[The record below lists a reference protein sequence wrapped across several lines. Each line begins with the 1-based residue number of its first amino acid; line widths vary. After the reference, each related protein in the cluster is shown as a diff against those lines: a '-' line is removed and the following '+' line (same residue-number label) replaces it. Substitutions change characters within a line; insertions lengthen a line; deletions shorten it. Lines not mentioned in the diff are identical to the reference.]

1 MLRSCKYLWRHVHA
15 KKADELITKH
25 IQDMELLV
33 KILSIGELRE
43 IPLTQTDGSV
53 KLLAKREFEIT
64 NGSATMVAEMVGDAA
79 KAFAHVD
86 TNYTLWQAEVNFRVS
101 QGKEPGARK
110 FNNIQIVSLKPFV

>member
-1 MLRSCKYLWRHVHA
+1 
-15 KKADELITKH
+15 
-25 IQDMELLV
+25 MEILV

-53 KLLAKREFEIT
+53 KRLAKREFEIT
-64 NGSATMVAEMVGDAA
+64 HGSATMVAEMVGDAA

>member
-1 MLRSCKYLWRHVHA
+1 
-15 KKADELITKH
+15 
-25 IQDMELLV
+25 MELLV

-79 KAFAHVD
+79 KAFAHLD

-101 QGKEPGARK
+101 QGKDPGSRK

>member
-1 MLRSCKYLWRHVHA
+1 
-15 KKADELITKH
+15 
-25 IQDMELLV
+25 MEILV

-64 NGSATMVAEMVGDAA
+64 NGSATIAA